1 MNRPMLPTLRHL
13 FAYSATLERP
23 EIIGPVP
30 EGILAN
36 FYVTGGIVEGPRLNG
51 KLLPVGGDWL
61 TLRPDGVAEIDVRIT
76 MKMLDDALIFVRYRG
91 TADLGSDGYQRFL
104 RGDLPPTLAL
114 RTVPEFR
121 VAAPQ
126 YQWLHRILCIST
138 GEVDFARSSVRYD
151 VFEVG

>member
-91 TADLGSDGYQRFL
+91 TADLGGYQRFL

>member
-76 MKMLDDALIFVRYRG
+76 MKMLDDAMIFVRYRG
-91 TADLGSDGYQRFL
+91 TADLGIDCYQRFL
-104 RGDLPPTLAL
+104 RVYLPPTLAL